1 MQETARRRRA
11 VSCILLRR
19 FSHTIRKCA
28 GRTQGTKQNFSA
40 RTTALDDALGVGRC
54 FDMTARDLTIGGRRA
69 RLWVVNG
76 YAQEGVL
83 ERIIAQWLAAPDLT
97 DMKTPDAFLQ
107 RFVTACDAAVCLK
120 KEAAVLG
127 VFSGKTLLVVDGWDG
142 GILMDVKQF
151 PTRSIEEPDTSRVLR
166 GSHDGFVENL
176 MQNAALLRRRIRDSR
191 LTLERVQLDN
201 RSHTDVVLCYMDGEA
216 DPDLLAEIR
225 ENLENMQVGSIAMS
239 QESVAEALSPRQFW
253 NPFPKVRYTERPDVA
268 TACIMEGDVVVMV
281 DNSPSALL
289 LPTTLLRFTEEINDY
304 YFPPLI
310 GSYLQIVRMAVL
322 LLTLFVTPVWYLL
335 VKNPDTLH
343 ENLHFMLIQDES
355 SVPLILR
362 ILVVGRIFAVVKMAT
377 INTPDVLSNS
387 FSMIGALILGDFA
400 VQARWLVPE
409 VLVYM
414 AFVAIANYAQHSYEM
429 GYATKLCR
437 MLLLIL
443 IWLFDLWGLL
453 AGVAA
458 ILVMMAVTKPLV
470 GKGYL
475 YPLIPFDGK
484 KLKRLL
490 HRVPI
495 RKDNS

>member
-1 MQETARRRRA
+1 MTQEDF
-11 VSCILLRR
+11 C
-19 FSHTIRKCA
+19 
-28 GRTQGTKQNFSA
+28 A
-40 RTTALDDALGVGRC
+40 RTASLDGALGVGKC
-54 FDMTARDLTIGGRRA
+54 FDMTVRDLLIAGRRA

-76 YAQEGVL
+76 YAQEDVL
-83 ERIIAQWLAAPDLT
+83 ERIIAAWQSLPSLKDITGPEDFCARCVSAS
-97 DMKTPDAFLQ
+97 
-107 RFVTACDAAVCLK
+107 DAAVERSREK
-120 KEAAVLG
+120 AVMG
-127 VFSGKTLLVVDGWDG
+127 VFAGKTLLVVDGWPG
-142 GILMDVKQF
+142 GILMDVKKF

-176 MQNAALLRRRIRDSR
+176 MQNAALLRRRVRDSR
-191 LTLERVQLDN
+191 LRLERVQLKE
-201 RSHTDVVLCYMDGEA
+201 RSGTDVVLCYMEGEA
-216 DPDLLAEIR
+216 DPSLLDELRRKLAAVD
-225 ENLENMQVGSIAMS
+225 VGSIAMS
-239 QESVAEALSPRQFW
+239 QESLTEALSPRQFW

-268 TACIMEGDVVVMV
+268 TACIMEGDVVLMV

-289 LPTTLLRFTEEINDY
+289 LPTTLLRFNEEINDY

-310 GSYLQIVRMAVL
+310 GTYLQIVRTLVL
-322 LLTLFVTPVWYLL
+322 LLTIFVTPLWYLL

-343 ENLHFMLIQDES
+343 ENLHFLLVEDEYY
-355 SVPLILR
+355 VPLIIQLL
-362 ILVVGRIFAVVKMAT
+362 LVELIIDVLKLASL
-377 INTPDVLSNS
+377 NTPDVLSNS

-443 IWLFDLWGLL
+443 IWLFDLWGFL
-453 AGVAA
+453 AGIAFT
-458 ILVMMAVTKPLV
+458 LVLIATTKPLV

-475 YPLIPFDGK
+475 YPLIPFDRK

-490 HRVPI
+490 YRCPI
-495 RKDNS
+495 SKDNS

>member
-1 MQETARRRRA
+1 
-11 VSCILLRR
+11 
-19 FSHTIRKCA
+19 
-28 GRTQGTKQNFSA
+28 
-40 RTTALDDALGVGRC
+40 
-54 FDMTARDLTIGGRRA
+54 
-69 RLWVVNG
+69 
-76 YAQEGVL
+76 
-83 ERIIAQWLAAPDLT
+83 
-97 DMKTPDAFLQ
+97 
-107 RFVTACDAAVCLK
+107 
-120 KEAAVLG
+120 
-127 VFSGKTLLVVDGWDG
+127 
-142 GILMDVKQF
+142 
-151 PTRSIEEPDTSRVLR
+151 
-166 GSHDGFVENL
+166 
-176 MQNAALLRRRIRDSR
+176 MQNAALLRRRIRDTR

-201 RSHTDVVLCYMDGEA
+201 RSHTDVVLCYMEGEA
-216 DPDLLAEIR
+216 DPGLLAELR
-225 ENLENMQVGSIAMS
+225 KKLKNMQVGSVAMS

-322 LLTLFVTPVWYLL
+322 LLTVFVTPVWYLL

-343 ENLHFMLIQDES
+343 ENLHFLLIQDEYF
-355 SVPLILR
+355 VPLIIQLL
-362 ILVVGRIFAVVKMAT
+362 LVELIIDVLKLASL
-377 INTPDVLSNS
+377 NTPDVLSNS

-443 IWLFDLWGLL
+443 VWLFDLWGLI
-453 AGVAA
+453 AGVVG
-458 ILVMMAVTKPLV
+458 ILLMMAVTKPLV